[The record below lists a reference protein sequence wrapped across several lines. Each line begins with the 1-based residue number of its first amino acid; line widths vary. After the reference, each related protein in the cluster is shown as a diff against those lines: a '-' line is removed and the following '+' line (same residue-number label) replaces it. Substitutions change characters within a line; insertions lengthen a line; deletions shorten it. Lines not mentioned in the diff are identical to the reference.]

1 MAYIIS
7 SKFPLDTLPD
17 VAIGVSVPF
26 SAGAVFNQTY
36 ITKDQIKS
44 NLINYFLTNKG
55 ERYLNPNFGG
65 NLRATLFEQIS
76 EQTLS
81 GLEVQIQADL
91 SVFFPMVRVISLQVK
106 EIINENIINVILDYS
121 VYNSPTE
128 NIELN
133 FSA

>member
-1 MAYIIS
+1 MATIVPKI
-7 SKFPLDTLPD
+7 FPVDTQPR

-26 SAGAVFNQTY
+26 SGPAVFNSTY
-36 ITKDQIKS
+36 QTKDQIKS